1 MTQQLTWSPKHA
13 STPQAPQGFPLPL
26 GEPHATCHSW
36 HIHTSGCRWK
46 ETSRKWPYFY
56 AHSFSFS
63 GKSEAFL
70 EKHHWA
76 GA

>member
-1 MTQQLTWSPKHA
+1 MTQQLMWSPKHA

-36 HIHTSGCRWK
+36 HIHTSGCQWK
-46 ETSRKWPYFY
+46 ETFPG
-56 AHSFSFS
+56 S
-63 GKSEAFL
+63 GLISMHIPFLFL
-70 EKHHWA
+70 ENHHWV